1 MPDPGF
7 DASRPHVSRV
17 YDYLLGGKDNYAA
30 DRAVAD
36 QMIAS
41 LPALQVGVRA
51 QRDVL
56 GRVVRYLVGEAG
68 VRQLLDIGSGL
79 PTADN
84 VHEIAQRTEPATRV
98 VYVDNDPVVL
108 SHARALLADDKATF
122 VAGGDLRD
130 PAAILAE
137 PAVRDH
143 LDWDQPVGL
152 LMCGILHYILDEE
165 NPAALT
171 ATLYRA
177 LPPGSYVFIHH
188 LLDTEDP
195 ATATLQE
202 QMRAGVGRAQFRTMA
217 QIRELFDGLELID
230 PGVVPVPGWRPDPG
244 TGTGGMSD
252 HPVLQMA
259 AAGVARKG

>member
-1 MPDPGF
+1 MPESGL
-7 DASRPHVSRV
+7 DASKPHVSRV
-17 YDYLLGGKDNYAA
+17 YDYLLGGKDNFAA
-30 DRAVAD
+30 DRAVGD

-68 VRQLLDIGSGL
+68 VGQLLDIGSGL

-84 VHEIAQRTEPATRV
+84 VHEIAQRIEPATRV

-108 SHARALLADDKATF
+108 SHARALLADDEATF
-122 VAGGDLRD
+122 VADGDLRD
-130 PAAILAE
+130 PAAILDH
-137 PAVRDH
+137 PAVHAH

-152 LMCGILHYILDEE
+152 LMCGILHYILDDED
-165 NPAALT
+165 PAGLT

-195 ATATLQE
+195 ATSTLQE
-202 QMRAGVGRAQFRTMA
+202 QMRAGLGRAQFRTMA
-217 QIRELFDGLELID
+217 QIRELFDGLELIE
-230 PGVVPVPGWRPDPG
+230 PGVVLVPEWRPDPG
-244 TGTGGMSD
+244 TPGVRHD
-252 HPVLQMA
+252 PVLQMA
-259 AAGVARKG
+259 CAGVGRKA